1 MRDELN
7 EYGLKVTGLKPGNYE
22 LRLNGTKVADYTADE
37 LAGGVN
43 LTKAVLAAGPVA
55 EQVNAVWSA
64 VKAKNSYYHDRI
76 FRGVVLAFVSI
87 PDFLGVKLE
96 PAEIEAKR
104 QSAITERM
112 AKLPELDE
120 AIRQALAPRA
130 HRVEL
135 VPQGT

>member
-1 MRDELN
+1 VRDELN